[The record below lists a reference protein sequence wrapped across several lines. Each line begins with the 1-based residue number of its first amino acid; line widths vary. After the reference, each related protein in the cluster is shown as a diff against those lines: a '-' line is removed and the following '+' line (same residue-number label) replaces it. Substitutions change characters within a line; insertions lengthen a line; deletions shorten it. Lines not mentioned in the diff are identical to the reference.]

1 MHFDEDL
8 LLDYG
13 IVLRYIYRTALS
25 WAYESDIPFPKSDVE
40 EVLKHVKGATDYDS
54 FVGLFYLWRFVS
66 TRLSL
71 PIPRLQ
77 RIVPSVVS
85 HWNAIKGGSDTITKL
100 LWSNKNDP
108 PSQSTQSRAISRILM
123 L

>member
-1 MHFDEDL
+1 MHFDEYL

-13 IVLRYIYRTALS
+13 VVLRYIYRTALS

-40 EVLKHVKGATDYDS
+40 EVLKHVKGANCDS

-66 TRLSL
+66 KRMPL

-85 HWNAIKGGSDTITKL
+85 HWNAIKG
-100 LWSNKNDP
+100 
-108 PSQSTQSRAISRILM
+108 
-123 L
+123 